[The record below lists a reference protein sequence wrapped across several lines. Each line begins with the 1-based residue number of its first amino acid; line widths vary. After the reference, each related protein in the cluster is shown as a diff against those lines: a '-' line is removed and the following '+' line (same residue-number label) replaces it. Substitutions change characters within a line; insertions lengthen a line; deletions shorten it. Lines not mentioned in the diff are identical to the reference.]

1 MARYFRRADGQT
13 RWYFVTSITNTAAPT
28 AAEIN
33 AGTALNTRISEISG
47 FMYKNEPIETPD
59 LSTAFVTTIGG
70 EDKAEDSGLIFY
82 DDDTNMGL
90 WNALAK
96 GTAGYMVINPY
107 ARVGGT
113 KCRVWQVVSLGPNDE
128 YTLDATA
135 ARFMVDFSV
144 ATRPNLD
151 ATFPSSVTI

>member
-13 RWYFVTSITNTAAPT
+13 RWYFLTAIANIAAPS

-33 AGTALNTRISEISG
+33 AGIALATRIAEISG

-70 EDKAEDSGLIFY
+70 EDKAEDSGLKFY
-82 DDDTNMGL
+82 DDDTNMAL

-96 GTAGYMVINPY
+96 GTTGYMVINPY

-128 YTLDATA
+128 YTLDANA
-135 ARFMVDFSV
+135 AHIMVDFSV
-144 ATRPNLD
+144 ASRPNLD
-151 ATFPSSVTI
+151 SAFPSGVTI